1 MTGVQIVQSQPAST
15 AAASYSQ
22 SYSSS
27 SNSSASSSRICY
39 SRDELLNLASS
50 PLARSP
56 PNFDTSV
63 IPNLIAGK
71 TKVKPAA
78 APAPAPASPTLS
90 DESHDHHDEQFN
102 LEL

>member
-1 MTGVQIVQSQPAST
+1 MTGVKIVQAQPANGHSAT
-15 AAASYSQ
+15 ASYS
-22 SYSSS
+22 YG
-27 SNSSASSSRICY
+27 SSASSSRICY

-63 IPNLIAGK
+63 IPSLIAGK
-71 TKVKPAA
+71 TSAPPAQV
-78 APAPAPASPTLS
+78 PASPTLS
-90 DESHDHHDEQFN
+90 DESHDHHDDHQFN